1 MTAPFWTFLCGS
13 VLLAMLLDWFWG
25 EPHAQVHPVVWMG
38 RYLGWVSARF
48 APLHE
53 EGSSGAKV
61 KSFTFGALFWLLG
74 GLIVLITA
82 WLLQVWTL
90 RVSWWLALG
99 VTGFFLNSV
108 FSLKLLINEVLQ
120 VDIALNQSLDQGRTQ
135 LKRLVSRDV
144 SNLSDVQ
151 IRESAIESL
160 AENLNDS
167 FVAPL
172 FWFLL
177 GGLPAA
183 ALYRFANTADAM
195 WGYKGFYGRYH
206 LTWFGKWTARAD
218 DLLSWAPALISTV
231 LICLVSRSFKF
242 KKIMT
247 EATKTP
253 SPNGGWP
260 MGAMAIALGVKLSK
274 PNVYVL
280 NPQGQYAS
288 AYSVGQA
295 CQIARHIFIFI
306 FVVTL
311 MTAILSL
318 VR

>member
-1 MTAPFWTFLCGS
+1 
-13 VLLAMLLDWFWG
+13 MLLDWFWG
-25 EPHAQVHPVVWMG
+25 EPPAKLHPVVWMG
-38 RYLGWVSARF
+38 RYLGWISKKI
-48 APLHE
+48 APCNE
-53 EGSSGAKV
+53 EGTTGEKV
-61 KSFTFGALFWLLG
+61 KSFTLGALFWMLG
-74 GLIVLITA
+74 GAVVLIAA
-82 WLLQVWTL
+82 WMIQ
-90 RVSWWLALG
+90 SWALG
-99 VTGFFLNSV
+99 TRGLFALAVSGFSLNCL
-108 FSLKLLINEVLQ
+108 FSLKLLITEVMQ
-120 VDIALNQSLDQGRTQ
+120 VDIALNQSLEEGRTQ

-144 SNLSDVQ
+144 SNLSDIQ

-206 LTWFGKWTARAD
+206 WTWFGKWTARAD
-218 DLLSWAPALISTV
+218 DLLSWAPALISTL
-231 LICLVSRSFKF
+231 LICLVSRCFKL
-242 KKIMT
+242 KKIMA
-247 EATKTP
+247 EAVKTP

-260 MGAMAIALGVKLSK
+260 MGAMAIALDVKLSK

-288 AYSVGQA
+288 VFSVVQA
-295 CQIARHIFIFI
+295 CQIATRI
-306 FVVTL
+306 FVLILLALL
-311 MTAILSL
+311 MTVILDF